1 MRQFLLVAVGVIF
14 GLLIYG
20 TIDSLAKDDQKP
32 VIDEKNI
39 SDSLHPVTYQQVPT
53 LNESRSTAITQAVGV
68 VSPAVVSISVIKI
81 QERVQRSPFSGD
93 PFFERFFPEIYRDRV
108 YRERVQ
114 SLGSGFVISKDGYIV
129 TNDHVAGH
137 GTQITVNTSTGDEY
151 PATLVGRDFDSDI
164 ALLKVDDHVFRYVN
178 FGDSDDLLIGEWV
191 IALGNPFGLF
201 KKNKPTV
208 TVGVVSATD
217 RDFGRVDEGRIYQD
231 MIQTDAAI
239 NTGNSGGP
247 LVNARGEVIGMN
259 TFIFTGD
266 KYASGSVGIGFAIPA
281 NRVKE
286 IVGGIKENK
295 IDRDYWVGLSYLN
308 LNRYVARQLGYPK
321 DEGIY
326 VSRIIRRSPAEK
338 AGVEL
343 GDVILEIN
351 NIPVKD
357 EGTIDMAMG
366 SKYLNVGDILP
377 LKVWRNGSVK
387 NIEIVL
393 EKRER

>member
-1 MRQFLLVAVGVIF
+1 MRQFLLVTAGVIF

-20 TIDSLAKDDQKP
+20 TIDSLANNDQKNAVP
-32 VIDEKNI
+32 AETGN
-39 SDSLHPVTYQQVPT
+39 DSLKPVSQHAIQT
-53 LNESRSTAITQAVGV
+53 LEGSRSTAITNAVSL

-81 QERVQRSPFSGD
+81 EERVQRSPFSGD

-114 SLGSGFVISKDGYIV
+114 SLGSGFVISNDGYIV

-137 GTQITVNTSTGDEY
+137 GKKITINTENGEEY
-151 PATLVGRDFDSDI
+151 EASLVGHDYDSDI
-164 ALLKVDDHVFRYVN
+164 ALLKVDDHVFKHVELGN
-178 FGDSDDLLIGEWV
+178 STDIIIGEWA

-208 TVGVVSATD
+208 TVGVISATD
-217 RDFGRVDEGRIYQD
+217 RDFGRIEEGRIYQD

-247 LVNARGEVIGMN
+247 LVNANGEVIGMN

-266 KYASGSVGIGFAIPA
+266 KYATGSVGIGFAIPV
-281 NRVKE
+281 NRIKE
-286 IVGGIKENK
+286 IVSGIKENK
-295 IDRDYWVGLSYLN
+295 IDRDYWVGLSYLS
-308 LNRYVARQLGYPK
+308 LNRYVARQLGYSSA
-321 DEGIY
+321 EGIY
-326 VSRIIRRSPAEK
+326 VSKIIRNSPAEK

-343 GDVILEIN
+343 GDIILEIN
-351 NIPVKD
+351 NIPVKNESTVD
-357 EGTIDMAMG
+357 LAMG
-366 SKYLNVGDILP
+366 SEYLKVGDMLP
-377 LKVWRNGSVK
+377 IKIWRNGAQK
-387 NIEIVL
+387 NLEILL